1 MNRVNFTGQFIKF
14 SFVGVI
20 NTIITL
26 LTIWIF
32 VNIFSSSQYTANI
45 AGYAFGVLNSY
56 FFNKNWT
63 FSNKSKVS
71 VTLVKFVVVFGVS
84 YLIQLGIL
92 YLLINYTFIQSF
104 ICQILSMI
112 FYTIINFT
120 LNKKVTFKTDFK

>member
-1 MNRVNFTGQFIKF
+1 MNKVNFTGQFIKF

-32 VNIFSSSQYTANI
+32 VNIFSSSHYLANI
-45 AGYAFGVLNSY
+45 AGYVFGVLNSY
-56 FFNKNWT
+56 FFNKIWT

-71 VTLVKFVVVFGVS
+71 VTLVKFVVVFGIS
-84 YLIQLGIL
+84 YLIQLGML
-92 YLLINYTFIQSF
+92 YILINYTSIEPF

-120 LNKKVTFKTDFK
+120 LNKKVTFKTDIK